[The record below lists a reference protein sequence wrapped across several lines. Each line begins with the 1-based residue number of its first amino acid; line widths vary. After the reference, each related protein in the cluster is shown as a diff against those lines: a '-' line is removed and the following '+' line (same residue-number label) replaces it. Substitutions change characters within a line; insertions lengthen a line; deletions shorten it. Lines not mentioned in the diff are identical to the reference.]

1 MLGGSRTDDGH
12 RLMLVDCIAVGDT
25 DEAAKVMRAHI
36 DTSLGATA
44 GWRLALRRWENNN
57 PDQYRPADGADSWLP
72 RRAGSGWPL

>member
-1 MLGGSRTDDGH
+1 MIPRATGPRRTGDRVEGTAMLGGSRTDDGH

-44 GWRLALRRWENNN
+44 GWRL
-57 PDQYRPADGADSWLP
+57 GTT
-72 RRAGSGWPL
+72 PLGE